1 LRHNIEKAAASKKRK
16 DRKLA
21 KKDPTW
27 RTKLKKDPGIP
38 NLFPYKERI
47 LQEIEEKRRLKEEE
61 IARKKADAKGE
72 TKGANSQDDDA
83 MADDDVLVD
92 FGSDDELEDEDMKDS
107 VNPMAALLASAKAR
121 AAEYDNVRNEDGK
134 EDMQEDGGEEWDG
147 FDDDEDGR
155 RGISE
160 RSEKPDTSRK
170 AYDKIFKQ
178 VVESADVVLY
188 VLDARDPEGTR
199 SREVERQVLS
209 ASGGTKRLILI
220 LNKIDL
226 VPPAVL
232 QGWLSHLRRF
242 FPTLPLRAST
252 AAPNAHTFD
261 HKHLT
266 AKSTSETL
274 FNALKAYSRSAALH
288 RATTAAVIGF
298 PNVGKSSAI
307 NALSARLGRAQA
319 PCATGAEAGVTTDL
333 RRVKLDAKLTL
344 LDAPGIV
351 FGGGGGG
358 ADEHARRVLLG
369 AVPWRAVA
377 DARAAVAALLRR
389 AAERPEA
396 LRQVLDAYGVAAVL
410 GDADGDI
417 TTPFLVEV
425 ARKRGRL
432 GRGGVP
438 NLQAAA
444 MAVLTDWR
452 DGRIQGWVEP
462 PRPLVARVEG
472 AAEGEAEAQGERK
485 IVVKEWAAEFKL
497 GGLWGDDDD
506 GDGAVDSADVAVGK
520 MQ

>member
-1 LRHNIEKAAASKKRK
+1 MRHNIEKAAASKKRK

-61 IARKKADAKGE
+61 IARKKAEAKAE
-72 TKGANSQDDDA
+72 TKGAKSQDDDA
-83 MADDDVLVD
+83 MVDDDVPLA
-92 FGSDDELEDEDMKDS
+92 FGSDNELEDEDMQDS

-121 AAEYDNVRNEDGK
+121 AAEYDNVRNEDDR
-134 EDMQEDGGEEWDG
+134 EDMQEDGEEEWDG
-147 FDDDEDGR
+147 FEDDEGGR
-155 RGISE
+155 RGASS
-160 RSEKPDTSRK
+160 RSENPDTSRK

-178 VVESADVVLY
+178 VVDSADVILY

-199 SREVERQVLS
+199 SREVEREVLS
-209 ASGGTKRLILI
+209 AGGGTKRLILI

-226 VPPAVL
+226 VPAAVL
-232 QGWLSHLRRF
+232 KGWLAHLRRS
-242 FPTLPLRAST
+242 FPTLPLRA
-252 AAPNAHTFD
+252 APPAPNARTFD
-261 HKHLT
+261 HAPLT
-266 AKSTSETL
+266 AKSTAETL
-274 FNALKAYSRSAALH
+274 FNALKAFSRTAALH
-288 RATTAAVIGF
+288 RAVTAAVLGY

-307 NALSARLGRAQA
+307 NALRARLGARTAA
-319 PCATGAEAGVTTDL
+319 CPTGAEAGVTTGL
-333 RRVKLDAKLTL
+333 RRVKLDAKLAL

-351 FGGGGGG
+351 FGGDKP
-358 ADEHARRVLLG
+358 AHLALLS
-369 AVPWRAVA
+369 AVPLRAVP
-377 DARAAVAALLRR
+377 DPQAAVAALLARPGGLR
-389 AAERPEA
+389 A
-396 LRQVLDAYGVAAVL
+396 VLDAYGVAAVAGGAA
-410 GDADGDI
+410 GDVA
-417 TTPFLVEV
+417 TPLLVEV

-444 MAVLTDWR
+444 MAVLADWR

-462 PRPLVARVEG
+462 PPPLVARVEG
-472 AAEGEAEAQGERK
+472 AGEAQVEGGGDRK

-497 GGLWGDDDD
+497 EGLWGDGD
-506 GDGAVDSADVAVGK
+506 GDAVDATVEGADMAVGE